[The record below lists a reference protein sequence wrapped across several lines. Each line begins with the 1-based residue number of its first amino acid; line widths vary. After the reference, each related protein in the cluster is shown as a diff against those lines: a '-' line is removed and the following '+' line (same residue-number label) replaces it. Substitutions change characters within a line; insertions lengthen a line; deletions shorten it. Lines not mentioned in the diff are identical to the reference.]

1 METYQWLKVVHI
13 VAFTS
18 WMAMLFYIPRLF
30 VYHAEH
36 MQNSGFIQVVKI
48 QEAKLYYC
56 IGLPAMVVTILSGV
70 GLIWVMGGA
79 EYMRTTA
86 WIHLKITLVAL
97 LGVYHLA
104 CGLFLR
110 AFSKGTCKRSGR
122 FFRVFNEIPTLILIV
137 IVYLVIFQPTLWM
150 A

>member
-1 METYQWLKVVHI
+1 MEIYQWLKVLHI
-13 VAFTS
+13 IAFVS

-36 MQNSGFIQVVKI
+36 IKNMGFVEVVKI
-48 QEAKLYYC
+48 QEAKLYYF
-56 IGLPAMVVTILSGV
+56 IGWPAMIVTILSGV

-86 WIHLKITLVAL
+86 WIHLKLVLVLLLVA
-97 LGVYHLA
+97 YHLL
-104 CGLFLR
+104 CGLFLKS
-110 AFSKGTCKRSGR
+110 FSRGKCKISGK
-122 FFRVFNEIPTLILIV
+122 FFRIFNEIPTLILAL

-150 A
+150 S